1 MKEECYSKI
10 MFSTYIS
17 GCWLYTVIVL
27 LVSPTALSSGL
38 LPDEQVLLGKLFNE
52 QQYDNSVRPV
62 FNSSK
67 NVEVMVGFTL
77 IQIMD
82 MVSHRL
88 AYLNMSYLL
97 YLLVSTSTPSCSH
110 SEYLIHVF
118 KSNLG

>member
-1 MKEECYSKI
+1 MKEEYYGKI
-10 MFSTYIS
+10 MFSTYLS

-82 MVSHRL
+82 MVSHCMTCKHIL
-88 AYLNMSYLL
+88 FTLPTCQY
-97 YLLVSTSTPSCSH
+97 
-110 SEYLIHVF
+110 
-118 KSNLG
+118 